1 MWEDTLLL
9 FLVCASTFVLHSETF
24 IRRIWFLFGKLILA
38 QQIAVVIW
46 EKVFAASQLFVPKKD
61 KNDFLNCRGHTWI
74 SMCWQFFSYAEK
86 NSILR
91 SLYFPWSYKVT
102 QKVLLVLV
110 TFYSFSGEADK
121 KVDLCYEIGLF
132 PSEWQTYSP
141 KSRKRW
147 SEEAPSLQGY
157 LRHDDL
163 LLIFTRVKL
172 SKSGLAWL
180 KDPGI
185 SKRGMGRRLKFYEMC
200 SGVRL

>member
-1 MWEDTLLL
+1 MI
-9 FLVCASTFVLHSETF
+9 F
-24 IRRIWFLFGKLILA
+24 
-38 QQIAVVIW
+38 IW
-46 EKVFAASQLFVPKKD
+46 EIDIGSADRSRHLGESFCSFPT
-61 KNDFLNCRGHTWI
+61 FC
-74 SMCWQFFSYAEK
+74 AEK
-86 NSILR
+86 RQKWFPKLSRSYLDQHVLAIFFLR
-91 SLYFPWSYKVT
+91 GKKFHFEISALSVELLYKVT